1 MRVCHTL
8 YCNHQVAPS
17 EHNWGHTFSRAFHH
31 FLAEQFICIVALKGW
46 KRSSCN
52 AEVRCVA
59 QWVDPAMSGS
69 KFQCPMSI
77 CSWRLTTI
85 RTIKS
90 PVWIHGK
97 QEELLENC
105 LENLL
110 QSKLTARPMYNERVT
125 RWFCIISFTDT
136 LVLPDILWEWKI
148 VVFCLNRGGN
158 QYKRFRV
165 EGVACNRLVILLDL
179 RDSVFLL
186 GHRMRRSK
194 MLRVRLTQAYNYLY
208 KCINANTFVSGLF
221 RFP

>member
-1 MRVCHTL
+1 
-8 YCNHQVAPS
+8 
-17 EHNWGHTFSRAFHH
+17 
-31 FLAEQFICIVALKGW
+31 
-46 KRSSCN
+46 
-52 AEVRCVA
+52 
-59 QWVDPAMSGS
+59 
-69 KFQCPMSI
+69 
-77 CSWRLTTI
+77 
-85 RTIKS
+85 
-90 PVWIHGK
+90 
-97 QEELLENC
+97 
-105 LENLL
+105 
-110 QSKLTARPMYNERVT
+110 MYNERVT